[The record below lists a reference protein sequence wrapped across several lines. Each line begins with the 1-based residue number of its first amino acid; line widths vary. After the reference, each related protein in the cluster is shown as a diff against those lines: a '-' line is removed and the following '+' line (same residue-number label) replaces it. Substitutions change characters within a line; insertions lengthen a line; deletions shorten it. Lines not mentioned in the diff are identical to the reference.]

1 MEPNYKVPT
10 ELSVIEYALY
20 FTLVCAVVFLFCQ
33 GYEYYFA
40 PFSMN
45 DGIYG
50 SLFFLLTGFHGF
62 HVLVGSILIGIIT
75 IRFIVGNFELLN
87 VGTQFQI
94 FKNKSTGFACT
105 LFYWH
110 FVDIRIHEKN
120 KNNKKAYAKD
130 FLSSWSKKA
139 KLKLKRKKQKSRSN
153 KRVLTPK
160 YDNIEYFIEQIE
172 HYKIDDLE
180 YAFLTRAQEAE
191 RREEEDEADIYL
203 LDAIS
208 RKILDE
214 TVFEIDFNHVP
225 EWKVDG
231 YGDFA
236 FYGKDRMVKTKE
248 YPKELPNENERREFE
263 LDFLLEKTIRFEK
276 HLQYLIKRKDHYS
289 YKMPAI
295 LETGFR
301 VEAGNLLKS
310 RIAQIN
316 KNSLK
321 LKEKIIENSQ
331 YKIYAYEKAVL
342 KGVGT
347 DIFSVIV
354 GIILLWVFYPYL
366 VLQIPFK
373 IRSFFGYHKDELI
386 EMLVTVSE
394 IPGLEWEFIKELGM
408 SDISQTAIPY
418 FTYMLDCFTKFIAS
432 GTWEEWKELAILIA
446 EIY

>member
-1 MEPNYKVPT
+1 MDEISSN
-10 ELSVIEYALY
+10 I
-20 FTLVCAVVFLFCQ
+20 
-33 GYEYYFA
+33 
-40 PFSMN
+40 
-45 DGIYG
+45 
-50 SLFFLLTGFHGF
+50 
-62 HVLVGSILIGIIT
+62 IL
-75 IRFIVGNFELLN
+75 
-87 VGTQFQI
+87 
-94 FKNKSTGFACT
+94 
-105 LFYWH
+105 
-110 FVDIRIHEKN
+110 
-120 KNNKKAYAKD
+120 
-130 FLSSWSKKA
+130 
-139 KLKLKRKKQKSRSN
+139 
-153 KRVLTPK
+153 K
-160 YDNIEYFIEQIE
+160 YI
-172 HYKIDDLE
+172 
-180 YAFLTRAQEAE
+180 
-191 RREEEDEADIYL
+191 
-203 LDAIS
+203 
-208 RKILDE
+208 
-214 TVFEIDFNHVP
+214 P
-225 EWKVDG
+225 
-231 YGDFA
+231 
-236 FYGKDRMVKTKE
+236 
-248 YPKELPNENERREFE
+248 
-263 LDFLLEKTIRFEK
+263 
-276 HLQYLIKRKDHYS
+276 
-289 YKMPAI
+289 
-295 LETGFR
+295 